1 MDRRPKSLSIVLP
14 LIVGISGLITVL
26 ARPRAAAYA
35 SVDII
40 ELVAGGLCLGIAL
53 VAIVQWL
60 KGDRAA

>member
-1 MDRRPKSLSIVLP
+1 MLP
-14 LIVGISGLITVL
+14 LIVGITGLFTVL

-35 SVDII
+35 TVDIL

-60 KGDRAA
+60 RGDRTA